1 MTRYVDPNS
10 GAGSQPGGFVGNV
23 EVQQHIQPVS
33 GGTVIT
39 PWPTQEETLPFGLGR
54 NMVPDLRDLDFP
66 MASAIPKTSSRTN
79 RYWNAEGAWLNQE
92 NFPHCVGASWTH
104 YLKDG
109 PVTYDKKVDMAYA
122 SQLYREAQKVDQ
134 WPGENYDG
142 TSVRA
147 GAQILQ
153 SRGLLGTYTWAY
165 DAKTV
170 IKALLEVG
178 PVVVGTVW
186 TMSMFRP
193 DPTGL
198 LNVSGKAAGG
208 HAYLLNGVNTKTER
222 VRIKNSWGRGWDD
235 NGFALLSFTDLDR
248 LLKAQGEACLA
259 VEIENPPASV

>member
-33 GGTVIT
+33 AGTVIA
-39 PWPTQEETLPFGLGR
+39 PWPTQKETLPFGLGR
-54 NMVPDLRDLDFP
+54 NMVPDIRDLNFP
-66 MASAIPKTSSRTN
+66 MSSVVPATSKRTD
-79 RYWNAEGAWLNQE
+79 RYWNAEGAWLHQG
-92 NFPHCVGASWTH
+92 NFPHCVGAAWTH
-104 YLKDG
+104 YLADG
-109 PVTYDKKVDMAYA
+109 PVTYDVDVDMEYA

-153 SRGLLGTYTWAY
+153 ARGLIGEYRWAF
-165 DAKTV
+165 DAATV

-186 TMSMFRP
+186 TTSMFRP
-193 DPTGL
+193 DPTSL
-198 LNVSGKAAGG
+198 LNVSGNTAGG

-222 VRIKNSWGRGWDD
+222 IRIKNSWGRGWGDT
-235 NGFALLSFTDLDR
+235 GFATMSFTDLDR

-259 VEIENPPASV
+259 VEIDKQIESV